1 VGDGRGAGH
10 SILDQGGMYL
20 EMGVENVMLT
30 FGVKAGRREGIKHE
44 GT

>member
-1 VGDGRGAGH
+1 MEGGRGAGH
-10 SILDQGGMYL
+10 SILDQGGRYL

-30 FGVKAGRREGIKHE
+30 FGVRPERREGIKHE